1 MLLPLLYQ
9 LYYWSCM
16 RPSKQKDHISNWVQ
30 KSFGSCCRV
39 EDASFSEVVHCTW
52 SVAQNCYILPDMM
65 NQSSASSDAVVSSTD
80 TCLTWRSLR
89 PRLSAYLIVSK
100 VENDLAIMMISRLSY
115 HKLSSD
121 STQEKIFLGV
131 VEDRITRRFDLLSTA
146 LRAVSIF
153 PSTKTNKQTAFWIIS
168 RLKV

>member
-1 MLLPLLYQ
+1 
-9 LYYWSCM
+9 
-16 RPSKQKDHISNWVQ
+16 
-30 KSFGSCCRV
+30 
-39 EDASFSEVVHCTW
+39 
-52 SVAQNCYILPDMM
+52 MM

-80 TCLTWRSLR
+80 TCLIWRSLR

-168 RLKV
+168 RLRVWNFLISLLSVKCRFLNCMSENFNLPQALRRRCCRTHSYNK

>member
-1 MLLPLLYQ
+1 
-9 LYYWSCM
+9 
-16 RPSKQKDHISNWVQ
+16 
-30 KSFGSCCRV
+30 
-39 EDASFSEVVHCTW
+39 
-52 SVAQNCYILPDMM
+52 MM

-100 VENDLAIMMISRLSY
+100 VENDFAIMMISRLSY

-153 PSTKTNKQTAFWIIS
+153 PSTKTSKQTAFWIIC
-168 RLKV
+168 RLKVWNFLISLLSVKCRFLNCVSENFNLPQALRRRCCRTHSYNK

>member
-1 MLLPLLYQ
+1 
-9 LYYWSCM
+9 
-16 RPSKQKDHISNWVQ
+16 
-30 KSFGSCCRV
+30 
-39 EDASFSEVVHCTW
+39 
-52 SVAQNCYILPDMM
+52 MM

-89 PRLSAYLIVSK
+89 PRLSAYLIVFK

-153 PSTKTNKQTAFWIIS
+153 PSTKTNKQTAFWIIC
-168 RLKV
+168 RLKVWNFLISLLSVKCRFLNCMSENFNLSQALRRRCCRTHSYNK

>member
-1 MLLPLLYQ
+1 
-9 LYYWSCM
+9 
-16 RPSKQKDHISNWVQ
+16 
-30 KSFGSCCRV
+30 
-39 EDASFSEVVHCTW
+39 
-52 SVAQNCYILPDMM
+52 MM

-153 PSTKTNKQTAFWIIS
+153 PSTKTSKQTAFWIIC
-168 RLKV
+168 RLKVWNFLISLLSVKCRFLNCVSENFNLPQALRRRCCRTHSYNK

>member
-1 MLLPLLYQ
+1 
-9 LYYWSCM
+9 
-16 RPSKQKDHISNWVQ
+16 
-30 KSFGSCCRV
+30 
-39 EDASFSEVVHCTW
+39 
-52 SVAQNCYILPDMM
+52 MM

-168 RLKV
+168 RLKVWNFLISLLSVKCRFLNCMSENFNLSQALRRRCCRTHSYNK

>member
-1 MLLPLLYQ
+1 
-9 LYYWSCM
+9 
-16 RPSKQKDHISNWVQ
+16 
-30 KSFGSCCRV
+30 
-39 EDASFSEVVHCTW
+39 
-52 SVAQNCYILPDMM
+52 MM

-89 PRLSAYLIVSK
+89 PRLSAYLIVFK

-168 RLKV
+168 RLKVWNFLISLLSVKCRFLNCMSENFNLSQALRRRCCRTHSYNK

>member
-1 MLLPLLYQ
+1 
-9 LYYWSCM
+9 
-16 RPSKQKDHISNWVQ
+16 
-30 KSFGSCCRV
+30 
-39 EDASFSEVVHCTW
+39 
-52 SVAQNCYILPDMM
+52 MM

-168 RLKV
+168 RLKVWNFLISLLSVKCRFLNCMSENFNLPQALRRRCCRTHSYNK

>member
-1 MLLPLLYQ
+1 
-9 LYYWSCM
+9 
-16 RPSKQKDHISNWVQ
+16 
-30 KSFGSCCRV
+30 
-39 EDASFSEVVHCTW
+39 
-52 SVAQNCYILPDMM
+52 MM
-65 NQSSASSDAVVSSTD
+65 NQSSASSDAVVNSTD

-168 RLKV
+168 RLKVWNFLISLLSVKCRFLNCMSENFNLSQALRRRCCRTHSYNK

>member
-1 MLLPLLYQ
+1 
-9 LYYWSCM
+9 
-16 RPSKQKDHISNWVQ
+16 
-30 KSFGSCCRV
+30 
-39 EDASFSEVVHCTW
+39 
-52 SVAQNCYILPDMM
+52 MM

-168 RLKV
+168 RLRVWNFLISLLSVKCRFLNCMSENFNLPQALRRRCCRTHSYNK

>member
-1 MLLPLLYQ
+1 
-9 LYYWSCM
+9 
-16 RPSKQKDHISNWVQ
+16 
-30 KSFGSCCRV
+30 
-39 EDASFSEVVHCTW
+39 
-52 SVAQNCYILPDMM
+52 MM

-153 PSTKTNKQTAFWIIS
+153 PSTKTNKQTAFWIIC
-168 RLKV
+168 RLKVWNFLISLLSVKCRFLNCVSENFNLPQALRRRCCRTHSYNK

>member
-1 MLLPLLYQ
+1 
-9 LYYWSCM
+9 
-16 RPSKQKDHISNWVQ
+16 
-30 KSFGSCCRV
+30 
-39 EDASFSEVVHCTW
+39 
-52 SVAQNCYILPDMM
+52 MM

-153 PSTKTNKQTAFWIIS
+153 PSTKTSKQTAFWIIC
-168 RLKV
+168 RLKVWNFLISLLSVKCRFLNCMSENFNLSQALRRRCCRTHSYNK

>member
-1 MLLPLLYQ
+1 
-9 LYYWSCM
+9 
-16 RPSKQKDHISNWVQ
+16 
-30 KSFGSCCRV
+30 
-39 EDASFSEVVHCTW
+39 
-52 SVAQNCYILPDMM
+52 MM

-153 PSTKTNKQTAFWIIS
+153 PSTKTNKQTAFWIIC
-168 RLKV
+168 RLKVWNFLISLLSVKCRFLNCMSENFSLPQALRRRCCRIHSYNK

>member
-1 MLLPLLYQ
+1 
-9 LYYWSCM
+9 
-16 RPSKQKDHISNWVQ
+16 
-30 KSFGSCCRV
+30 
-39 EDASFSEVVHCTW
+39 
-52 SVAQNCYILPDMM
+52 MM

-89 PRLSAYLIVSK
+89 PRLSAYLIVFK

-153 PSTKTNKQTAFWIIS
+153 PSTKTNKQTAFWIIC
-168 RLKV
+168 RLKVWNFLISLLSVKCRFLNCVSENFNLPQALRRRCCRTHSYNK

>member
-1 MLLPLLYQ
+1 
-9 LYYWSCM
+9 
-16 RPSKQKDHISNWVQ
+16 
-30 KSFGSCCRV
+30 
-39 EDASFSEVVHCTW
+39 
-52 SVAQNCYILPDMM
+52 MM

-168 RLKV
+168 RLKVWNFLISLLSVKCRFLNSLSENFNLPQALRRRCCRTHSYNK